1 MHRWLLVPL
10 VLTTACTLG
19 TDPDDGGQIGE
30 ESGARCEA
38 VGRTA
43 LAVDEESALGF
54 APQALVDLAVGSTTS
69 TLDWADGTSTPLVED
84 VVVTGA
90 MELVDYE
97 VIDTGTGDGT
107 QTAMEM
113 ALWCPDQVEIE
124 VTLSLTTDDGRL
136 AESVA
141 TRLQA
146 SEVDLVTAWMT
157 LDQPQGTFDAWDF
170 APAGNDY
177 DDMRAWIDLTWDASG
192 ASGVVHGQGEGTD
205 GDTAFAENVDIGSWG
220 VVEE

>member
-1 MHRWLLVPL
+1 MRRWLLVPL

-19 TDPDDGGQIGE
+19 TDPNDGGQIGE
-30 ESGARCEA
+30 ESGSRCEA
-38 VGRTA
+38 VGHTP

-69 TLDWADGTSTPLVED
+69 TLTWADGASTTLHED

-97 VIDTGTGDGT
+97 VVETATGNGGSTP
-107 QTAMEM
+107 MEM
-113 ALWCPDQVEIE
+113 ASWCPDQVEIE
-124 VTLSLTTDDGRL
+124 VTLGLTTDDGRF

-141 TRLQA
+141 TRLTA
-146 SEVDLVTAWMT
+146 SEATLVNASLS

-170 APAGNDY
+170 APANNDY
-177 DDMRAWIDLTWDASG
+177 DDLRAWIDLSWTDAG
-192 ASGVVHGQGEGTD
+192 PAGVVQGQGEGTD
-205 GDTAFAENVDIGSWG
+205 GEVAFAENVEIGRWG
-220 VVEE
+220 AESE